1 MKRFSK
7 HYPQIASF
15 LEVARVAREASS
27 LTPLLRQLHPQII
40 LVDDKLAKHFR
51 RAEALLVLEKNIRYK
66 HHRRL
71 MLVADNLANY
81 FRILLRENPRK
92 LREEL
97 RRFEK

>member
-1 MKRFSK
+1 
-7 HYPQIASF
+7 
-15 LEVARVAREASS
+15 
-27 LTPLLRQLHPQII
+27 
-40 LVDDKLAKHFR
+40 LVDDKLAKHLR
-51 RAEALLVLEKNIRYK
+51 RAEALLVLERNIMYK

-71 MLVADNLANY
+71 MLVADNLANH